1 MPTPASPRKSQEKTS
16 SAKKSSQGSGG
27 GGGDIRAFFGNAAA
41 KPKPKPPAAKG
52 TGDEPITIDESD
64 SDGEIEIKK
73 KPPAT
78 TSKHFASSSS
88 RPVAAESS
96 TPTSTRTSPRK
107 AAAPNPSSASKRKI
121 LSSDD
126 ESDDEIPMRPVKRAA
141 PAPKAP
147 AKVTPKSTPAKA
159 KARLVDS
166 GSEDEPPARKGKAR
180 APPTDESES
189 EEEEEVKPKPKP
201 RAKATPPASK
211 AASSSKATKP
221 AAKSAAAKAEVKDED
236 DGEEKKPKFNYYQ
249 HAASRAAGPKAP
261 GSKDIPMGQPGCLA
275 GLTLVFTGELESLGR
290 DEAIELAKRYFAKVT
305 GAPSG
310 KTSYVI
316 LGENAGPGK
325 LKTIK
330 EKKIPTLTEDQFLDM
345 IRTRKPGKMDDKTK
359 AAIEKEEKKV
369 LDQAK
374 ELERR
379 EKEEEKLQKRKEAAL
394 EGTGQ
399 AVKKVAPP
407 SAQLWATK
415 YAPAN
420 IKEICGNK
428 GQVEKLNTWL
438 TDWQKNYKTGFKRP
452 GKDGGGL
459 YRAVLIS
466 GGPGIGKTTSAHLVA
481 KAVGYNPLEL
491 NASDARSKKLIE
503 NFTNID
509 NTSLDG
515 FFQGKGAASTTVA
528 NANVNSRTCLIM
540 DEVDGMSSGDR
551 GGVGALNALIK
562 KTKIPM
568 ILICNDRSLPKMKP
582 LWGTT
587 FNLPFRKPTTN
598 EIRSRILSIL
608 HKEKLKIPSN
618 VVDELIGGVNSDIRQ
633 VLNML
638 STYKLSKSDMT
649 FDEGKELLKLNEKNT
664 IMTPFTITDKI
675 TGPYAFSRTNRQTLN
690 DKMELFF
697 HDISFMPLF
706 IQEHYIKTNPAAL
719 TNLDGPEKSMKNLE
733 LISKAADWISDGDLV
748 DRMIHG
754 SEQHWSLLPLHAVT
768 SMVAPSSYI
777 YGTGRSPAGGGWGG
791 PSFPQ
796 WLGQNS
802 KQTKL
807 QRQLTDIQIRMRLRV
822 SGGRDEIRQQYMPL
836 LASKIVTPLMTKG
849 ADAID
854 DTIATM
860 DEYYLGKDDWDA
872 FVELGV
878 DTMKEELILKK
889 IPTATKSAFTRSYNK
904 GDHPIAFHKG
914 DMFAASKKKIA
925 NDGPAPDN
933 DEVFEEDEA
942 PPEEED
948 DNAGADEDVNDVGK
962 DKLIKAV
969 KPKAK
974 GKAKK

>member
-1 MPTPASPRKSQEKTS
+1 MQT
-16 SAKKSSQGSGG
+16 
-27 GGGDIRAFFGNAAA
+27 RATAMARVQA
-41 KPKPKPPAAKG
+41 RC
-52 TGDEPITIDESD
+52 DEQALCILL
-64 SDGEIEIKK
+64 G
-73 KPPAT
+73 
-78 TSKHFASSSS
+78 
-88 RPVAAESS
+88 
-96 TPTSTRTSPRK
+96 K
-107 AAAPNPSSASKRKI
+107 AAAPKPSSASKRKV
-121 LSSDD
+121 LSSDS
-126 ESDDEIPMRPVKRAA
+126 ESDEEIPVRPLKRAA

-147 AKVTPKSTPAKA
+147 AAATPKATPAKS
-159 KARLVDS
+159 KPRLVDS
-166 GSEDEPPARKGKAR
+166 GSEDERPAPKAKPKPKAR
-180 APPTDESES
+180 APPSDESES
-189 EEEEEVKPKPKP
+189 EEEEEVKPKPKS
-201 RAKATPPASK
+201 RAKATPPAAK
-211 AASSSKATKP
+211 AASSSKAAKP
-221 AAKSAAAKAEVKDED
+221 AAKPAAAKPEVKDED
-236 DGEEKKPKFNYYQ
+236 KEDEKPKFNYFA
-249 HAASRAAGPKAP
+249 HKANATGPKAP

-310 KTSYVI
+310 KTTYVV
-316 LGENAGPGK
+316 LGDNAGPGK
-325 LKTIK
+325 LRTIK
-330 EKKIPTLTEDQFLDM
+330 EKNIPTLTEDQFLDL
-345 IRTRKPGKMDDKTK
+345 IRTRKPGKLDDKTK

-369 LDQAK
+369 LDQAM

-407 SAQLWATK
+407 SAQLWTTK
-415 YAPAN
+415 YAPAT

-428 GQVEKLNTWL
+428 GQVEKLTNWL

-459 YRAVLIS
+459 YRAVLLS

-515 FFQGKGAASTTVA
+515 FFQGKGAGSTTVA

-587 FNLPFRKPTTN
+587 FNLPFRKPSAA

-608 HKEKLKIPSN
+608 YKEKLKIPSN

-675 TGPYAFSRTNRQTLN
+675 TGPYAFSRTNKQTLN

-719 TNLDGPEKSMKNLE
+719 NNLDGPEKAMKNME
-733 LISKAADWISDGDLV
+733 LLSKASDWISDGDLV

-791 PSFPQ
+791 PAFPQ

-836 LASKIVTPLMTKG
+836 LASKIVTPLMTSG
-849 ADAID
+849 SGAID
-854 DTIATM
+854 ETIATM

-878 DTMKEELILKK
+878 DSMRDELVLKQ
-889 IPTATKSAFTRSYNK
+889 IPSATKAAFTRAYNK
-904 GDHPIAFHKG
+904 ADHPIAFHKG
-914 DMFAASKKKIA
+914 DMFAASKKKIT

-942 PPEEED
+942 PPADDDED
-948 DNAGADEDVNDVGK
+948 AGADDDVNDLGK

-969 KPKAK
+969 KPKGK